1 MDKDSYKIGEF
12 NIKDLKYKFK
22 KSVSP
27 DKKTSP
33 TQEELDNIP
42 PAREKPD
49 DRKGLT
55 AKEIE
60 EIEYQQAV
68 RENES
73 IDDIFAEVEDFEDI
87 PIISVDGEDK
97 LKK

>member
-1 MDKDSYKIGEF
+1 MDKESYKIGEF

-22 KSVSP
+22 KSVSTN
-27 DKKTSP
+27 KQTSP

-55 AKEIE
+55 AEEIE
-60 EIEYQQAV
+60 ELEYQQAV

-73 IDDIFAEVEDFEDI
+73 IDDIFAEVDEIDEMPMSSID
-87 PIISVDGEDK
+87 SEN
-97 LKK
+97 KK